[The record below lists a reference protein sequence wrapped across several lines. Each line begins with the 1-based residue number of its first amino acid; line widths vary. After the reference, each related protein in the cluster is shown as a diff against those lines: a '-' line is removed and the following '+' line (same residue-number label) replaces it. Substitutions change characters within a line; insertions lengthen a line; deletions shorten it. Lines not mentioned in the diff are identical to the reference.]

1 MNDELNNHILEVHD
15 KRLNDHASRLD
26 KLEQGQVEFRIQI
39 QNLCKSIESLTGVLK
54 WALGLFA
61 GSLVGFFFWAIQNNL
76 FK

>member
-1 MNDELNNHILEVHD
+1 MNEELNNHILEVHD
-15 KRLNDHASRLD
+15 KRLNDHANRLD
-26 KLEQGQVEFRIQI
+26 KLEQGQAEFRIQI

-61 GSLVGFFFWAIQNNL
+61 GSLVGFFLYAIQNHL

>member
-1 MNDELNNHILEVHD
+1 MNEELNNHILEVHD
-15 KRLNDHASRLD
+15 KRLNDHANRLD
-26 KLEQGQVEFRIQI
+26 KLEQGQAEFRIQI

-61 GSLVGFFFWAIQNNL
+61 GSLVGFFFYAIQNHL